1 MSVAGAILYAF
12 VAYAVIGAITA
23 IAFVTFGIS
32 RVLPRRMPVSLGA
45 RILILPGASALWPWI
60 LIRWRKAR
68 GGR

>member
-1 MSVAGAILYAF
+1 
-12 VAYAVIGAITA
+12 VIGAITA

-32 RVLPRRMPVSLGA
+32 RVLPRPMPVSLGA